1 MESLRKF
8 LKNNKKVEIFL
19 TTEGNVYEGKGSEI
33 LKQLS
38 DDELEERV
46 YSENKDLMS
55 GVLEVFSYTYD
66 KD

>member
-19 TTEGNVYEGKGSEI
+19 TTEENVYEGKGAEI

-38 DDELEERV
+38 DNELEERV